1 MNINAWIKSAFWKIE
16 DVGVEVLHRIEIK
29 PFEHF
34 PTEFTDERVN
44 VAVKYHNEKWF
55 HNEIIV
61 KAKNAL
67 VEPQY
72 GYAIDGLDTI
82 IGTSIRTRSNLP
94 SPIPTLKAKLLGSK
108 RSLDRAILFD
118 GSMGINYFHFLSDV
132 LHKVYLLEAFME
144 MDCPLLVGRQVFS
157 KPFFQFFITQT
168 ELSKLNWQPIDLPV
182 QVEELFIA
190 RPMPYGKEHW
200 LRTKQLFIKQDA
212 TIGSRKAVFV
222 NRTGTRHIT
231 NWSAVEKI
239 LNEHSI
245 EIVDPGNLDVKQQA
259 ELFNSA
265 SHVIGIHG
273 AGMTNLAFCNHSKVK
288 VLELCSNNR
297 IGTQYYWL
305 CQALGIDWDM
315 MLGGTAEADQSFELN
330 PTAFEERLKIF
341 LAN

>member
-1 MNINAWIKSAFWKIE
+1 MGLNQQIKSAFWKIE
-16 DVGVEVLHRIEIK
+16 DDGYDVLHRIEIK

-34 PTEFTDERVN
+34 PTDFEDERVN
-44 VAVKYHNEKWF
+44 EAVRYHNNKWF
-55 HNEIIV
+55 HNELV
-61 KAKNAL
+61 VRAMNAT

-72 GYAIDGLDTI
+72 AYAVDGLRTI
-82 IGTSIRTRSNLP
+82 IGASIRTRNNLP
-94 SPIPTLKAKLLGSK
+94 SPLPVLKAKLFGRRTKLK
-108 RSLDRAILFD
+108 RAILFD

-132 LHKVYLLEAFME
+132 FHKVYLVEKFTPL
-144 MDCPLLVGRQVFS
+144 DCPLLVGRQVFS
-157 KPFFQFFITQT
+157 KPFFQFLIRNT

-200 LRTKQLFIKQDA
+200 LRTKRLLIQNDQVIGPGKAIFI
-212 TIGSRKAVFV
+212 

-231 NWSAVEKI
+231 NFNEIGQILEKHSVEV
-239 LNEHSI
+239 
-245 EIVDPGNLDVKQQA
+245 VDPGSLDLKQQA

-265 SHVIGIHG
+265 SHVVGIHG
-273 AGMTNLAFCNHSKVK
+273 AGMTNLAFCNHHRVK

-315 MLGGTAEADQSFELN
+315 LLGSVANADQSFELSVGI
-330 PTAFEERLKIF
+330 FEERLKEF
-341 LAN
+341 LAS